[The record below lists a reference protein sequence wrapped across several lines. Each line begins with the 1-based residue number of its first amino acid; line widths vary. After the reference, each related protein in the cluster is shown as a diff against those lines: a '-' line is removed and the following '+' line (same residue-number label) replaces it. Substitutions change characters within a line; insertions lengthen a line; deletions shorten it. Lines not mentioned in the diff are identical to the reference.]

1 MLVRAQTQITKEP
14 QYTISDIE
22 TIFTL
27 EVHYSCYQ
35 KNTLNSVFLDI
46 YLVFVPGSN
55 LYSKKRCMCT
65 TKYFFTQCE

>member
-14 QYTISDIE
+14 QNTVFDIE

-27 EVHYSCYQ
+27 QVHYTSWFQ

-46 YLVFVPGSN
+46 YLVFVPDSN

-65 TKYFFTQCE
+65 TKYFFHTM